1 MRVALVNSNPVVSR
15 LVTLS
20 LDKIGYDYVEA
31 ENFDGLDGKSDFD
44 ILVLDSEVEI
54 ADYDIKS
61 VANRILFLASKSST
75 VPDMVDNSL
84 LKPFLPT
91 EFISIIEALA
101 ASVMPKEEAIK
112 LDNENL
118 VINKDLNQDDNKDDK
133 FFSDAVDGL
142 FEEIKFDLEDGLDTD
157 GLEHTTLSDDKAKR
171 TDIDEI
177 SDLVSEIDELPSQTD
192 DNDLTQAQASVSE
205 IDTQSIKEDT
215 KIRDLEEL
223 VKSIDEPIEELE
235 DKSKDVEDL
244 GDVKFSDENLE
255 PVSNIINSDE
265 LPSQDELWSE
275 ITNEEL
281 TNKSDIDWGLDENP
295 NQVEIVSDEI
305 SDEDLEAKINADMD
319 NVDGLEFDD
328 KTLETDDLAN
338 TDELVINEG
347 VNADEQD
354 EIERLTTQ
362 LDNKISDELLD
373 DENLDI
379 ENADELTED
388 EVANKD
394 DNNVSN
400 DQVSMELKDIE
411 TNKALKNEENLE
423 MDDEKMGIVEDLE
436 SLNERDL
443 KIALDESVDDLPTNS
458 EDEKQVL
465 DTTDDNLTDD
475 ISSQDKQSFEFN
487 DIKEEISAK
496 ITEQITSV
504 LSDSEL
510 KTALKNLNIKINIS
524 FEEK

>member
-1 MRVALVNSNPVVSR
+1 M
-15 LVTLS
+15 
-20 LDKIGYDYVEA
+20 
-31 ENFDGLDGKSDFD
+31 
-44 ILVLDSEVEI
+44 
-54 ADYDIKS
+54 
-61 VANRILFLASKSST
+61 
-75 VPDMVDNSL
+75 
-84 LKPFLPT
+84 
-91 EFISIIEALA
+91 
-101 ASVMPKEEAIK
+101 
-112 LDNENL
+112 
-118 VINKDLNQDDNKDDK
+118 
-133 FFSDAVDGL
+133 
-142 FEEIKFDLEDGLDTD
+142 
-157 GLEHTTLSDDKAKR
+157 
-171 TDIDEI
+171 
-177 SDLVSEIDELPSQTD
+177 
-192 DNDLTQAQASVSE
+192 
-205 IDTQSIKEDT
+205 
-215 KIRDLEEL
+215 
-223 VKSIDEPIEELE
+223 
-235 DKSKDVEDL
+235 
-244 GDVKFSDENLE
+244 
-255 PVSNIINSDE
+255 
-265 LPSQDELWSE
+265 PSQDELWSE

-338 TDELVINEG
+338 TDELVITEG